1 MLLCVVVGGVGGAM
15 AVEVLVQ
22 AASALPPPYQDLCSL
37 VYQEAKCLPTG
48 AQTSILLWLFF
59 RGVSLLKF

>member
-1 MLLCVVVGGVGGAM
+1 MCGGEGEWGGAM

-22 AASALPPPYQDLCSL
+22 AVSALPPPYQDLCSL
-37 VYQEAKCLPTG
+37 VYQEAECLPTG